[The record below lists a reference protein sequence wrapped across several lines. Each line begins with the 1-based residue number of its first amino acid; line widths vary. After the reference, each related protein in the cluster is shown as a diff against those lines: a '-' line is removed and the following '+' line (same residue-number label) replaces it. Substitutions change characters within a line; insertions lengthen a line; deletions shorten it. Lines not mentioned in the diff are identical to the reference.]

1 MKCTYRGSFAALPT
15 PFVEDQ
21 LDTASLTRLVD
32 FQLAGGSDGLLVA
45 GTSGEASTLTDYE
58 RQSALETV
66 LERVAGRVPVLA
78 GVGTNSTATT
88 VERARAAAEAGAD
101 GLLVVTPYYNRP
113 NARGQ
118 LAHFGALAEAVDL
131 PLVLYN
137 IPARTGL
144 DLTAKTASELRNRHP
159 NIVAIKEAGGN
170 PGRAK
175 ELMAG
180 SDLAVFAGEDALI
193 PSFMANGAAG
203 VISVVANLVP
213 AAVAELCRCSQLPP
227 KRRPGTAPTED
238 SSESEDRIERG
249 AELAAFLHPL
259 TRDLFLETNP
269 APLKAALKAMGLL
282 ASEELR
288 LPLVGISQTTRER
301 LSVSLNEAGLLPAP
315 SPLG

>member
-15 PFVEDQ
+15 PFLEGQ
-21 LDTASLTRLVD
+21 LDTASIVRLVD
-32 FQLAGGSDGLLVA
+32 FQLAGGSDGLVVA
-45 GTSGEASTLTDYE
+45 GTSGEASTLTDYD
-58 RQSALETV
+58 RQSTLETV
-66 LERVAGRVPVLA
+66 VERVAGRVPVLA

-88 VERARAAAEAGAD
+88 VERAHAAAAAGAD

-118 LAHFGALAEAVDL
+118 LAHFGAVAEATDL

-144 DLTAKTASELRNRHP
+144 DLTAKTASELRSRHP
-159 NIVAIKEAGGN
+159 KIVAIKEAGGN

-180 SDLAVFAGEDALI
+180 SDLAVFAGEDSLI
-193 PSFMANGAAG
+193 PSFMARGATG

-227 KRRPGTAPTED
+227 KSRPGAEPAKD
-238 SSESEDRIERG
+238 HQDRAERG

-259 TRDLFLETNP
+259 VRDLFLETNP

-301 LSVSLNEAGLLPAP
+301 LTVSLNEAGLLSAP
-315 SPLG
+315 SSLG